1 VERGGRRAASVDI
14 AVWAGDSVEQVVSGH
29 RGERGRGARAAGD
42 LQPPQ
47 RRRLTERV
55 SSEIRKSY

>member
-1 VERGGRRAASVDI
+1 
-14 AVWAGDSVEQVVSGH
+14 VVSGH

-47 RRRLTERV
+47 RHRLTERV